1 MSDLRHILGRAAR
14 RDLAQ
19 RMVRRAGTGL
29 VAGLAAG
36 CVLLLADRAGL
47 LAVPGG
53 LYVLIAALGAMAG
66 IIAATLTRRDRLAL
80 ALKLDRTFRLKD
92 RLATAESLQ
101 EGGPRRQDAAF
112 SALVR
117 RDADRLA
124 GSLDVRTA
132 LPVRITGIWG
142 SVTALALLL
151 WLGVLYLPA
160 ISPARGADT
169 NAIARRDESL
179 RQERAEVANSIRDAV
194 EDLEDDSQ
202 LDGTAPEELGALE
215 QLASQLTGE
224 GGEEF
229 DPSAARDESAARL
242 NELADR
248 LAEQA
253 QENAAAAEELSKR
266 FAGLEAPDAPLSAE
280 EFTEAL
286 RRGDF
291 GEAADLL
298 DELARDAKSMPD
310 EERRAVADHLKALSR
325 EIQQADGAADRA
337 ENESRRRL
345 EQALGDQGLDEREIQ
360 DLLDSA
366 QPTADAVERELENR
380 SVDEEISR
388 ELARDIQK
396 LSDRQKADEQA
407 ARDARDVAEAV
418 EQAAESIEPAA
429 DAQEAPPSSDDQTG
443 RPPSE
448 GGEKPS
454 EGDRSAPG
462 GEEQPVPGTP
472 QDRPPAA
479 DGAEEQGRE
488 IQTARDQTE
497 GPGQSQQR
505 PAEPPPATG
514 EQEQAAPRP
523 TEGQPDPRQGAEQG
537 SPMPEPGEQPGF
549 QQPKQPQTPEEGQPA
564 PRPGEEP
571 AEPQADGQSG
581 QDQAE
586 PSPGEAIRQIER
598 RRGMAER
605 QHEAA
610 ERARQAAS
618 EMAENMTDEERRRWA
633 EQWQRE
639 FGTSGAGKGG
649 LISPDRADAPSYA
662 PEQMDELNLSD
673 DELAGRLIAEWL
685 GDERIDR
692 ATGATEAGPASQR
705 LGRARRDAERAVEES
720 AVPSRYH
727 RLIQRYFGR
736 LGETIDKAAANS
748 AEREPAPAKPDSPSA
763 GDTDS

>member
-1 MSDLRHILGRAAR
+1 MTDLRHILGRAAR

-19 RMVRRAGTGL
+19 QVVRRAGAGLFAGL
-29 VAGLAAG
+29 VAG
-36 CVLLLADRAGL
+36 CVLLLADRTGL

-53 LYVLIAALGAMAG
+53 LYVLIAALGAMVG
-66 IIAATLTRRDRLAL
+66 IALAALSRRDRLAL
-80 ALKLDRTFRLKD
+80 ALQLDRTFRLKD
-92 RLATAESLQ
+92 RLVTAESLR

-112 SALVR
+112 AALVR

-142 SVTALALLL
+142 GVTALALLL
-151 WLGVLYLPA
+151 GLGVLYLPA
-160 ISPARGADT
+160 ISPARGADPL
-169 NAIARRDESL
+169 AIARRDESL
-179 RQERAEVANSIRDAV
+179 REERAAVADSIRDAV
-194 EDLEDDSQ
+194 EDLEEDSQ
-202 LDGTAPEELGALE
+202 LDGTPPGELDALE

-253 QENAAAAEELSKR
+253 EENAAAAEELTRR
-266 FAGLEAPDAPLSAE
+266 FAGLEGPEAPLSAE

-298 DELARDAKSMPD
+298 DELARQAESMPD
-310 EERRAVADHLKALSR
+310 DERRAVADHLKALSR
-325 EIQQADGAADRA
+325 EIQQVDGAADRA

-345 EQALGDQGLDEREIQ
+345 EQALSDQGLDEREIQ
-360 DLLDSA
+360 DLLDNA
-366 QPTADAVERELENR
+366 EPTADAVERELENR

-407 ARDARDVAEAV
+407 ERDARDVAEAV
-418 EQAAESIEPAA
+418 EQAADSIEPSTGG
-429 DAQEAPPSSDDQTG
+429 QEAPPDDGDQTG
-443 RPPSE
+443 RPPPE

-454 EGDRSAPG
+454 EGDRTEPG
-462 GEEQPVPGTP
+462 GEAQPAPGTP
-472 QDRPPAA
+472 QDRPPAV
-479 DGAEEQGRE
+479 DRAEEQGRQ
-488 IQTARDQTE
+488 IQTA
-497 GPGQSQQR
+497 PGQTDAPAQPQQR
-505 PAEPPPATG
+505 PAEPPPAIG

-523 TEGQPDPRQGAEQG
+523 TEGQSDPRQGAEQG
-537 SPMPEPGEQPGF
+537 PPTPEPDEQP
-549 QQPKQPQTPEEGQPA
+549 PSPEPNQPQTPEQGQPA

-571 AEPQADGQSG
+571 AGPQAEGRAE

-586 PSPGEAIRQIER
+586 PSPGEVIRQIER
-598 RRGMAER
+598 RRRMAER

-610 ERARQAAS
+610 ERARRAAS

-639 FGTSGAGKGG
+639 FGTSAAGKGG
-649 LISPDRADAPSYA
+649 LTSPDRADAPTYA
-662 PEQMDELNLSD
+662 PDQMDELNLSE
-673 DELAGRLIAEWL
+673 DEPAGRLIAEWL
-685 GDERIDR
+685 SDERIGR
-692 ATGATEAGPASQR
+692 GAGATEPGPASQR
-705 LGRARRDAERAVEES
+705 LGRAQRDAERAVEES

-727 RLIQRYFGR
+727 RFIQRYFGR
-736 LGETIDKAAANS
+736 LGETIDKAAANP
-748 AEREPAPAKPDSPSA
+748 AGREAAPAKPDPPSA